1 MKKVFLLLSFL
12 LFLSLC
18 ACAGEKQKKHEPKAQ
33 PEKQNQEKTQED
45 YDEDLAKQIKEFIQK
60 SAFKAK
66 ATYEGIFDNEKKEES
81 EKIYFLPENI
91 RVVKTDKDFK
101 AFATL
106 MPYNKYIT
114 TEDKTE
120 YEISLNYV
128 YNGSTI
134 KDIDAYIDDT
144 ITIPVKPTVKLDIA
158 ELLANIPED
167 EYFYHT
173 WVFDQTKD
181 LKLEGKKPPIT
192 KETLSDIKIIKIK
205 RQSDFEFSGYIEF
218 TVEYKHNLCKTN
230 THIDIYFEFEPAYI
244 RHWKKPVLTEKLDKE
259 KKTVEEI
266 QQKRLDE
273 IKDSHQKEIL
283 TSSREKKMENYPR
296 SISISDLEFFDKD
309 N

>member
-12 LFLSLC
+12 LFFSLC
-18 ACAGEKQKKHEPKAQ
+18 ACTKENPQKHEPKTQ
-33 PEKQNQEKTQED
+33 PEKHSQEKTQENN
-45 YDEDLAKQIKEFIQK
+45 DEVLANQIKEFIQK
-60 SAFKAK
+60 SAFNVV
-66 ATYEGIFDNEKKEES
+66 ATYEEILDNEKRERS

-91 RVVKTDKDFK
+91 RVVKQDKDFK

-106 MPYNKYIT
+106 TPYNKYIT
-114 TEDKTE
+114 TEDKME

-128 YNGSTI
+128 SNGSTV
-134 KDIDAYIDDT
+134 KDIHAYIDDT
-144 ITIPVKPTVKLDIA
+144 ITIPIKPTVKLDIA
-158 ELLANIPED
+158 ELLANIPD
-167 EYFYHT
+167 TEYSHHT
-173 WVFDQTKD
+173 WVFDQTKG
-181 LKLEGKKPPIT
+181 LKLDGKKPPIT

-230 THIDIYFEFEPAYI
+230 THIDIYFEFEPESI
-244 RHWKKPVLTEKLDKE
+244 RNWEETTLTEKLDKE

-273 IKDSHQKEIL
+273 IKDSRQKEIY
-283 TSSREKKMENYPR
+283 TSSREKEMENYPR